1 MSALVSVQ
9 IGDAMECCAMG
20 KGGVLLEW
28 ILMFVVIKLNLII
41 IILRDN

>member
-1 MSALVSVQ
+1 MSARVSVQ

-20 KGGVLLEW
+20 NGGVLLEW
-28 ILMFVVIKLNLII
+28 ILMFVVIKLYLII